1 MWPEI
6 IKASAYLVNRT
17 PSKHL
22 DWKSPIERLQ
32 ISLGRTIIK
41 PDIGHLKVYGC
52 KTYVYIPEEI
62 RERERHHKLAPRAK
76 IGYLVG
82 YQSTNI
88 YRIWF
93 PQQEEVRPEKNV
105 AFNEAAFFDPQEFG
119 EPEEEDIIVTMEIP
133 TLPTTPPGGFI
144 SEDLEEDWGIRDSAD
159 PEALPSPPPPPP
171 PPPSSSEPQKALP
184 ALPAPAPG
192 LPTPRATESPVPAP
206 AAEPAP
212 EPAVG
217 PSAPSREIRGD
228 VGDANII
235 EGRRARKPTEK
246 ASQSQAAIAFQQA
259 FSTGAFHQDPQ
270 LHRDRLPPPP
280 RFWHGLLRHPHREGF
295 IKAAQT
301 EFQAL
306 GRKETF
312 EIVEKSHVAAA
323 SGVLP
328 LTLIFEYKLDHNGY
342 LARYKAQICV
352 RGDLQPMSEQETYAA
367 VWQNQWLELPI
378 LADML

>member
-1 MWPEI
+1 MIHFSEGFNGDKYASHFLDDRTRMNWVYTHSQKTQAAFLDIFKEFTAYIERQFGRKIKIFRIDGEASLGHRFDDWATEKGIDFETSTPYSPEQNGPAERSGGVMVLKSRCIRINASLPEEMWPEI

-32 ISLGRTIIK
+32 ISLGRAIIK

-52 KTYVYIPEEI
+52 KTYAYIPEKI

-82 YQSTNI
+82 YESTNI

-105 AFNEAAFFDPQEFG
+105 AFNEAVFFDPQEFG
-119 EPEEEDIIVTMEIP
+119 EPEEDIIVTMEVP

-159 PEALPSPPPPPP
+159 PEALPSPPP
-171 PPPSSSEPQKALP
+171 SSSEPQKAVP
-184 ALPAPAPG
+184 ALPAPG

-235 EGRRARKPTEK
+235 EGR
-246 ASQSQAAIAFQQA
+246 
-259 FSTGAFHQDPQ
+259 
-270 LHRDRLPPPP
+270 
-280 RFWHGLLRHPHREGF
+280 
-295 IKAAQT
+295 
-301 EFQAL
+301 
-306 GRKETF
+306 
-312 EIVEKSHVAAA
+312 
-323 SGVLP
+323 
-328 LTLIFEYKLDHNGY
+328 
-342 LARYKAQICV
+342 
-352 RGDLQPMSEQETYAA
+352 
-367 VWQNQWLELPI
+367 
-378 LADML
+378 